1 VSFDDRTITA
11 DLIARALRGDQWAL
25 EQFPPGRR
33 AALMRTRERIRAV
46 PDIVAEKMA
55 AAATEEDREAIW
67 TTAMEAALVELEPR
81 PAEHN

>member
-33 AALMRTRERIRAV
+33 AALMRTRERICAV
-46 PDIVAEKMA
+46 PDLVAEKMA
-55 AAATEEDREAIW
+55 AAAEDEREAIW
-67 TTAMEAALVELEPR
+67 TTAMEEALVELDPR
-81 PAEHN
+81 PTEHN